1 MPYEAE
7 KHKIAIKPYTY
18 APAKFAHKSKQFKS
32 LREEYV
38 VKAKSVTSSQSIDAL
53 NRRRSVDHKK
63 PEVNAK
69 AKFDGNQYSKYKLN
83 NVKTQRQTTSKAI
96 TKVCQPTTPASKTR
110 YSIISD
116 S

>member
-7 KHKIAIKPYTY
+7 KYKMAIKPYTY
-18 APAKFAHKSKQFKS
+18 APAKFTHKSKQFKS

-38 VKAKSVTSSQSIDAL
+38 VKSKSVTSSQSIDVL
-53 NRRRSVDHKK
+53 KRRHSIDHNK
-63 PEVNAK
+63 PVENAK

-83 NVKTQRQTTSKAI
+83 NAKTNRQTTTKTI
-96 TKVCQPTTPASKTR
+96 TKVCLPTTPGNKTR
-110 YSIISD
+110 YSITSD